1 MIFDFGFLKVYD
13 FSDGLQLL
21 NFFFGGWGRGG
32 EDLNE
37 IVYKF
42 NSHFVHENRDL
53 NTVLLAM
60 KGKS

>member
-1 MIFDFGFLKVYD
+1 MCT
-13 FSDGLQLL
+13 LL
-21 NFFFGGWGRGG
+21 FCSFFFGGWGRGG

>member
-1 MIFDFGFLKVYD
+1 MRFKFTCALYFVTQILRVY
-13 FSDGLQLL
+13 FVLFVGRV
-21 NFFFGGWGRGG
+21 GWGRG
-32 EDLNE
+32 DLNE

-53 NTVLLAM
+53 NTVLLAV

>member
-1 MIFDFGFLKVYD
+1 MRVY
-13 FSDGLQLL
+13 FVL
-21 NFFFGGWGRGG
+21 FFGGGGWGGG
-32 EDLNE
+32 DLNE